1 MSAKYANRGTAAA
14 QLELVAASA
23 LQHSARGGPDA
34 VRPEFE
40 DALDALS
47 GLSETAYSTL
57 LHTPGFVAY
66 FQEASPVEELARLKI
81 GSRPARRFGAAS
93 LSDLRAIPWV
103 FAWSQNR
110 HLITGWYGFGTAV
123 ENFRRVRGAAGEQTL
138 HTMFHESSL
147 FRLMVDEVEKSLC
160 LTDLYVAAD
169 YASLVT
175 DDAVRERVF
184 DSIASEFARA
194 SEATRWLTR
203 RSAARAALSAVDCT
217 VRPCAGRSGAVFTP
231 CRSGCCVTRA
241 RRSTGNALS
250 VPLLQSMTCIATAL
264 GWTG

>member
-1 MSAKYANRGTAAA
+1 MVSAKYANRGTAAA

-23 LQHSARGGPDA
+23 LQHSMCAGSDT

-57 LHTPGFVAY
+57 LHMPGFVAY

-110 HLITGWYGFGTAV
+110 HLITGWYGFGTAI
-123 ENFRRVRGAAGEQTL
+123 EHFRRVRGAAGDQTL
-138 HTMFHESSL
+138 HTMFHESRL

-160 LTDLYVAAD
+160 LTDLDVAAD

-175 DDAVRERVF
+175 DDAVRARVF
-184 DSIASEFARA
+184 DCIASEFERA
-194 SEATRWLTR
+194 SEATRWLTGDPR
-203 RSAARAALSAVDCT
+203 LGQRFPQLLAQFSRVQDDLGRIHALQVGLLRHTRSQN
-217 VRPCAGRSGAVFTP
+217 AGS
-231 CRSGCCVTRA
+231 
-241 RRSTGNALS
+241 ALS